1 MGNDDNDND
10 DNDNDD
16 NDDDDCS
23 ERPPSLHN
31 LRGWPAAA
39 AVLRGARRVR
49 PGHPHLRQETSLRLP
64 VNMETSPEE
73 IHIYLF
79 LVLSLSL
86 CRNCLTVNF
95 TSIYS
100 LTKREN
106 FILAFSTLTFAVK
119 KLVKILVNCF

>member
-1 MGNDDNDND
+1 MREPRVYIICVDN
-10 DNDNDD
+10 NDD

-49 PGHPHLRQETSLRLP
+49 PRHPHLRQKTSLRLP

-86 CRNCLTVNF
+86 CRNCLTVHF
-95 TSIYS
+95 H
-100 LTKREN
+100 L
-106 FILAFSTLTFAVK
+106 FINKKKKGLSCDFSLAFLTSTFTVK
-119 KLVKILVNCF
+119 